1 MTLATAVADKETMGA
16 GSAIQFEIESSFQS
30 LPEVESI
37 PQIGGN
43 KEFEENTR
51 IDNSKRKYIKKL
63 EVPQEIE
70 LSFDDLPNDTV
81 QKAVIA
87 AAEAEDTLKAKVIYS
102 NGRVATFD
110 FEFRD
115 HYAASSE
122 FDKTVMH
129 AVMGITRTIEW
140 SLIA

>member
-1 MTLATAVADKETMGA
+1 MTLATEVADKETMGA
-16 GSAIQFEIESSFQS
+16 GTAIQFEIESSFQT

-51 IDNSKRKYIKKL
+51 IDNSERKYIKKL

-87 AAEAEDTLKAKVIYS
+87 AAEAESTLKAKVIYS

-110 FEFRD
+110 LEFRD
-115 HYAASSE
+115 HYAAQPE
-122 FDKTVMH
+122 IDKPVMH
-129 AVMGITRTIEW
+129 AVMGIARTIEW